1 MSKLPEILLLRCQLD
16 GEAYDIIA
24 DFDTAYGQRD
34 AEQVAFQAHKLKS
47 SARTVGADNLA
58 DLCVTLE
65 LMSLD
70 ADWTG
75 IDRLHPELR
84 PALER
89 VKNYVSRL

>member
-1 MSKLPEILLLRCQLD
+1 MRCQLD

-58 DLCVTLE
+58 GLCVTLE

-84 PALER
+84 PALEQ